1 MIDLHVHSC
10 CSDGSF
16 TPKELVEYALTHNIT
31 AFALTDH
38 DTTDGLTEAISY
50 AASLSGKVSEKNPEG
65 KTLEVIPGIEFST
78 EYQGRDIHIVGLFL
92 DYENPLFTKQLS
104 DFVAS
109 RDARNE
115 RMCALFQERGI
126 DISCQ
131 KLTEAFPGAVITR
144 AHYARY
150 LLEHGYV
157 KSMNEA
163 FDRYVGDHAPCFVP
177 RQKVTPAQAVEL
189 IRAVGGVSVLA
200 HPTLYHMSSTRLEQL
215 IKDLKAAGLQAI
227 EGIYATYSPSET
239 SQMQS
244 LARKYGL
251 AISGGSDFHGSN
263 KPGLQFGTG
272 YGKLYIHEEVLENLK
287 KVKERS

>member
-50 AASLSGKVSEKNPEG
+50 AASLSDKVSDKNPEG